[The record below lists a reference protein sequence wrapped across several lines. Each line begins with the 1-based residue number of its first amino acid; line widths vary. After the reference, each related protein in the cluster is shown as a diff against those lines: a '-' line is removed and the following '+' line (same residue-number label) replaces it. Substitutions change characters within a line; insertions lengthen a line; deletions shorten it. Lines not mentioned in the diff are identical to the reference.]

1 MSFRKCLFPCF
12 EQLRLRKGATVDKK
26 YRIVFLGLLKGPVE
40 FAQGMSGLGV
50 GFTAIE
56 EMIQKVPVVMK
67 GGMTLRE
74 ARAYADAVQ
83 EAGGRVNIQEHGFFE
98 ESRQLRHEVEIK
110 ALDKFTECPECG
122 FKQLKGGACVKC
134 GFVFHKEKGS
144 A

>member
-1 MSFRKCLFPCF
+1 M
-12 EQLRLRKGATVDKK
+12 DKK

-83 EAGGRVNIQEHGFFE
+83 EAGGRVNI
-98 ESRQLRHEVEIK
+98 HEVEIK
-110 ALDKFTECPECG
+110 PLDKFTECPECG

>member
-1 MSFRKCLFPCF
+1 M
-12 EQLRLRKGATVDKK
+12 DKK
-26 YRIVFLGLLKGPVE
+26 YRIVLLGLLKGPEE
-40 FAQGMSGLGV
+40 FEQGMSGLGA
-50 GFTAIE
+50 GFAAIE
-56 EMIQKVPVVMK
+56 EIIQKVPVVLK

-98 ESRQLRHEVEIK
+98 ESRQLRNEVEIK
-110 ALDKFTECPECG
+110 PLEKFTACPECG

-134 GFVFHKEKGS
+134 GFVFEKERGS